1 MFLTTGA
8 LLFGVTARLIHKIS
22 HDMEVVA
29 ALLSRRVLSIEWYMI
44 YRIDNEV
51 NCSLSVGPKF
61 TINSITILV
70 YFVVFQPLWVIFF

>member
-22 HDMEVVA
+22 HDIEVVA

-44 YRIDNEV
+44 YKLIMK
-51 NCSLSVGPKF
+51 STALF
-61 TINSITILV
+61 
-70 YFVVFQPLWVIFF
+70 LWVLKFHN